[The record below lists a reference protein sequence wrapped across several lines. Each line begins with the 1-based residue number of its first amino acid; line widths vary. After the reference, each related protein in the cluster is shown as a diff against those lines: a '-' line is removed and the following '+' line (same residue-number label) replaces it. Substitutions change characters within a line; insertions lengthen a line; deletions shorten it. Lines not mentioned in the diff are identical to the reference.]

1 MKTMYE
7 LKEKLC
13 AELDEIGQKEE
24 LSIGDLELAHKLTDT
39 IKNINKIEMQAGGS
53 SRRGDYSR
61 EGEYARGGSWE
72 ADMRGNYGRG
82 HSYKRDSM
90 GRYSR
95 AEAQEHMRTRL
106 EDMVRETDDERVKE
120 ALRRCMGAL
129 GE

>member
-13 AELDEIGQKEE
+13 AELDEIGRKEE
-24 LSIGDLELAHKLTDT
+24 LSLGDLELAHKLTDT
-39 IKNINKIEMQAGGS
+39 IKNINKIEMQESGYS
-53 SRRGDYSR
+53 RGDGYSR
-61 EGEYARGGSWE
+61 DGYSRGGNWE
-72 ADMRGNYGRG
+72 AEIRGGYGHG

-95 AEAQEHMRTRL
+95 GDAQEHMRARL

-120 ALRRCMGAL
+120 ALRRCMGAM
-129 GE
+129 E

>member
-13 AELDEIGQKEE
+13 AELDEIGRKEE
-24 LSIGDLELAHKLTDT
+24 LSLGDLELAHKLTDT
-39 IKNINKIEMQAGGS
+39 IKNINKIEMQESGYPRSDG
-53 SRRGDYSR
+53 YSR
-61 EGEYARGGSWE
+61 GGNWEAEIRGG
-72 ADMRGNYGRG
+72 YGRG

-95 AEAQEHMRTRL
+95 GDAQEHMRARL
-106 EDMVRETDDERVKE
+106 EDMVHETDDERVKE
-120 ALRRCMGAL
+120 ALRRCMSAM